1 MSKILVQWVN
11 VGISALIIIIL
22 GYCYEINNNIPL
34 YMENIFSDKWKYG
47 TDENQVGHGVK
58 PEVRL

>member
-1 MSKILVQWVN
+1 MGKCRYFCLDY
-11 VGISALIIIIL
+11 IL